1 MEQKTKLSILAIF
14 LVVIIAGSVYF
25 VLNKKDTSITPI
37 TPSSDQELSDVAD
50 ANKRLGP
57 PIEIRGEVLSIAE
70 KTVYI
75 KLANGKGFAANIN
88 SKTPVVIQGSEKSGS
103 LADLKKG
110 QNVVIKVD
118 NASNTNNAIQILI
131 NK

>member
-1 MEQKTKLSILAIF
+1 MEQKTKLSVLAI
-14 LVVIIAGSVYF
+14 LLIAIIAGSVYF
-25 VLNKKDTSITPI
+25 ILNKKDTSITPT

-50 ANKRLGP
+50 ANKRPGP

-88 SKTPVVIQGSEKSGS
+88 SKTPVVIQDSEKPGS

-118 NASNTNNAIQILI
+118 NASNTNNTIQILI